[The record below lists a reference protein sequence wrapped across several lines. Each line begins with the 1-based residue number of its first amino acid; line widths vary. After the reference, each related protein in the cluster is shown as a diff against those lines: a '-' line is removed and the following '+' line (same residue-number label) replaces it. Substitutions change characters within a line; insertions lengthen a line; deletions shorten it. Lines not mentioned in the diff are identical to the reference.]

1 MSSNSKYQLI
11 WELVRVER
19 KRYAAAI
26 AALVL
31 ASCFLYLVPL
41 VPSAVLD
48 GVLADESHN
57 ASSLI
62 AGIVSAAGGR
72 EYLRANLWL
81 AAVLM
86 AGFTALAGYFT
97 YLRGRLSSVAAESVI
112 FRLRDRLYDQLQHLP
127 CSYFDT
133 APTGDLVQRC
143 TSDVETMRQFLV
155 SQVVEIG
162 RAILMM
168 LVPLPLMLAIDWRM
182 TALSVVLIPPIVAF
196 SMVFFRRVRTSFEK
210 VDQAEGRLTATLQE
224 NLTGI
229 RVVRAFARQQFEI
242 EKFGQRNAEHRD
254 LDNRLYRLLAV
265 FWSASDVLC
274 ISQMGIVVIS
284 GGRWIADGSLG
295 VGSFFFFL
303 TAVGMFIWPV
313 RMLGRILTE
322 LGKATVAIGRIQE
335 ILGHPRETSPENR
348 LLIPQ
353 HGADRLRRD
362 RFSKC
367 NVCASEGY
375 RRRWKTCRSMCR
387 PAERWRCLVRPG
399 SGKSTIVNL
408 LLRLYDPSAG
418 VIEIDGR
425 NIGQVDRKD
434 VRRQISVVMQEP
446 FLYSKT
452 VRENLSIGHASATHD
467 DIVQATA
474 AACVHDTVMEFE
486 QGYDTLVGERGIT
499 LSGGQRQRVALAR
512 ALLKRPTILILDD
525 ALSAVDTETE
535 AQILDALALRQ
546 GRCTT
551 IVIAHRLS
559 TLMTADEILVLDRGR
574 VVQRGTHEQ
583 LKDAAGHVPARLDD
597 PEHDGGGMSSY
608 YEEDVPTTAGSIWC
622 CGAAFSPMRVPTA
635 VRLRVLRLPE

>member
-1 MSSNSKYQLI
+1 MISNSKYQLI
-11 WELVRVER
+11 WQLVRVER
-19 KRYAAAI
+19 RRYGGAVLS
-26 AALVL
+26 LVL

-48 GVLADESHN
+48 G
-57 ASSLI
+57 
-62 AGIVSAAGGR
+62 R
-72 EYLRANLWL
+72 FRNLWL

-86 AGFTALAGYFT
+86 SGFTALAGFFT
-97 YLRGRLSSVAAESVI
+97 YLRGRLSSVAAENVI
-112 FRLRDRLYDQLQHLP
+112 LRLRDQLYDQLQHLP

-162 RAILMM
+162 RAVLM
-168 LVPLPLMLAIDWRM
+168 LIIPLPLMLAIDWRM
-182 TALSVVLIPPIVAF
+182 TAMSVILIPPIVAF
-196 SMVFFRRVRTSFEK
+196 SMIFFRRVRSSFEK
-210 VDQAEGRLTATLQE
+210 VDQAEGRLTSTLQE

-242 EKFGQRNAEHRD
+242 EKFGVRNSEHRD
-254 LDNRLYRLLAV
+254 LDNNLYRLLAV

-274 ISQMGIVVIS
+274 IGQMGIVVIA

-303 TAVGMFIWPV
+303 TSVGMFIWPV
-313 RMLGRILTE
+313 RMMGRILTE
-322 LGKATVAIGRIQE
+322 LGKATVAVGRIQE
-335 ILGHPRETSPENR
+335 ILGHPRETAPENR

-353 HGADRLRRD
+353 HGIDRLGEVV
-362 RFSKC
+362 F
-367 NVCASEGY
+367 
-375 RRRWKTCRSMCR
+375 
-387 PAERWRCLVRPG
+387 RCVTFAHRKDTAALEDVSFHLPVGRTLALFGPSG

-408 LLRLYDPSAG
+408 LLRLYDPLTG

-425 NIGQVDRKD
+425 DIRHVDRKD

-486 QGYDTLVGERGIT
+486 QGYDTLVGERGIS

-535 AQILDALALRQ
+535 AQILDALARRR
-546 GRCTT
+546 GRSTT

-559 TLMTADEILVLDRGR
+559 TLMTADEILVLDHGR
-574 VVQRGTHEQ
+574 VVQRGTHEM
-583 LKDAAGHVPARLDD
+583 LKDAP
-597 PEHDGGGMSSY
+597 GMY
-608 YEEDVPTTAGSIWC
+608 QRVWMIQNTLEDA
-622 CGAAFSPMRVPTA
+622 
-635 VRLRVLRLPE
+635 

>member
-1 MSSNSKYQLI
+1 MISNSKYQLI
-11 WELVRVER
+11 WQLVRVER
-19 KRYAAAI
+19 KRYAAAVT
-26 AALVL
+26 ALVL

-48 GVLADESHN
+48 GVLADNGHN
-57 ASSLI
+57 ASPLI

-72 EYLRANLWL
+72 EFLRANLWL

-86 AGFTALAGYFT
+86 TGFTALAGFFT
-97 YLRGRLSSVAAESVI
+97 YLRGRLSSIAAESVI
-112 FRLRDRLYDQLQHLP
+112 LRLRDRLYDQLQHLP

-162 RAILMM
+162 RAVLMM

-242 EKFGQRNAEHRD
+242 EKFGARNAEHRD
-254 LDNRLYRLLAV
+254 LDNNLYRILAV

-274 ISQMGIVVIS
+274 ISQMGIVVIA

-303 TAVGMFIWPV
+303 TVVGMFIWPV
-313 RMLGRILTE
+313 RMMGRILTE
-322 LGKATVAIGRIQE
+322 LGKATVAVGRIQE
-335 ILGHPRETSPENR
+335 ILGHPRETAPENR

-353 HGADRLRRD
+353 HASGRLGEIVFRD
-362 RFSKC
+362 VTFAHRKDTAALE
-367 NVCASEGY
+367 NVSFHL
-375 RRRWKTCRSMCR
+375 
-387 PAERWRCLVRPG
+387 PAGGTLALFGPSG

-408 LLRLYDPSAG
+408 LLRLYDPPTG

-425 NIGQVDRKD
+425 DIRHVDRKD

-535 AQILDALALRQ
+535 AQILDALALRG

-559 TLMTADEILVLDRGR
+559 TLMTADEILVLDHGR
-574 VVQRGTHEQ
+574 IVQRGTHEQ
-583 LKDAAGHVPARLDD
+583 LKDVP
-597 PEHDGGGMSSY
+597 GMY
-608 YEEDVPTTAGSIWC
+608 Q
-622 CGAAFSPMRVPTA
+622 RVWTIQNTMES
-635 VRLRVLRLPE
+635 V

>member
-1 MSSNSKYQLI
+1 MISNSKYQLI
-11 WELVRVER
+11 WQLVRVER
-19 KRYAAAI
+19 RRYGGAVLS
-26 AALVL
+26 LVL

-48 GVLADESHN
+48 G
-57 ASSLI
+57 
-62 AGIVSAAGGR
+62 R
-72 EYLRANLWL
+72 FTNLWL

-86 AGFTALAGYFT
+86 SGFTALAGFFT
-97 YLRGRLSSVAAESVI
+97 YLRGRLSSVAAENVI
-112 FRLRDRLYDQLQHLP
+112 LRLRDQLYDQLQHLP

-162 RAILMM
+162 RAVLM
-168 LVPLPLMLAIDWRM
+168 LIIPLPLMLAIDWRM
-182 TALSVVLIPPIVAF
+182 TAMSVILIPPIVAF
-196 SMVFFRRVRTSFEK
+196 SMIFFRRVRSSFEK
-210 VDQAEGRLTATLQE
+210 VDQAEGRLTSTLQE

-242 EKFGQRNAEHRD
+242 EKFGTRNSEHRD
-254 LDNRLYRLLAV
+254 LDNNLYRLLAV

-274 ISQMGIVVIS
+274 IGQMGIVVIA

-303 TAVGMFIWPV
+303 TSVGMFIWPV
-313 RMLGRILTE
+313 RMMGRILTE
-322 LGKATVAIGRIQE
+322 LGKATVAVGRIQE
-335 ILGHPRETSPENR
+335 ILGHPRETAPENR

-353 HGADRLRRD
+353 HGIDRLGEVV
-362 RFSKC
+362 F
-367 NVCASEGY
+367 
-375 RRRWKTCRSMCR
+375 
-387 PAERWRCLVRPG
+387 RCVTFAHRKDTAALEDVSFHLPVGRTLALFGPSG

-408 LLRLYDPSAG
+408 LLRLYDPSTG

-425 NIGQVDRKD
+425 DIRHVDRKD

-486 QGYDTLVGERGIT
+486 QGYDTLVGERGIS

-535 AQILDALALRQ
+535 AQILDALARRR
-546 GRCTT
+546 GRSTT

-559 TLMTADEILVLDRGR
+559 TLMTADEILVLDHGR
-574 VVQRGTHEQ
+574 VVQRGTHEM
-583 LKDAAGHVPARLDD
+583 LKDAP
-597 PEHDGGGMSSY
+597 GMY
-608 YEEDVPTTAGSIWC
+608 QRVWMIQNTVQNTTEDA
-622 CGAAFSPMRVPTA
+622 
-635 VRLRVLRLPE
+635 

>member
-1 MSSNSKYQLI
+1 MISNSKYQLI
-11 WELVRVER
+11 WQLVRVER
-19 KRYAAAI
+19 RRYGSAVLS
-26 AALVL
+26 LVL

-48 GVLADESHN
+48 G
-57 ASSLI
+57 
-62 AGIVSAAGGR
+62 R
-72 EYLRANLWL
+72 FRNLWL

-86 AGFTALAGYFT
+86 SGFTALAGFFT
-97 YLRGRLSSVAAESVI
+97 YLRGRLSSVAAENVI
-112 FRLRDRLYDQLQHLP
+112 LRLRDQLYDQLQHLP

-162 RAILMM
+162 RAVLM
-168 LVPLPLMLAIDWRM
+168 LIIPLPLMLAIDWRM
-182 TALSVVLIPPIVAF
+182 TAMSVILIPPIVAF
-196 SMVFFRRVRTSFEK
+196 SMIFFRRVRSSFEK
-210 VDQAEGRLTATLQE
+210 VDQAEGRLTSTLQE

-242 EKFGQRNAEHRD
+242 EKFGARNSEHRD
-254 LDNRLYRLLAV
+254 LDNNLYRLLAV

-274 ISQMGIVVIS
+274 IGQMGIVVIA

-303 TAVGMFIWPV
+303 TSVGMFIWPV
-313 RMLGRILTE
+313 RMMGRILTE
-322 LGKATVAIGRIQE
+322 LGKATVAVGRIQE
-335 ILGHPRETSPENR
+335 ILGHARETTPENR

-353 HGADRLRRD
+353 HGIDRLGEIVFR
-362 RFSKC
+362 
-367 NVCASEGY
+367 NVTFAHRKDTAALEDVSFHLPVG
-375 RRRWKTCRSMCR
+375 RTLALFGPS
-387 PAERWRCLVRPG
+387 G

-408 LLRLYDPSAG
+408 LLRLYDPSTG
-418 VIEIDGR
+418 VIEMDGR
-425 NIGQVDRKD
+425 NICNVDRKD

-486 QGYDTLVGERGIT
+486 QGYDTLVGERGIS

-535 AQILDALALRQ
+535 SQILDALALRR
-546 GRCTT
+546 GCSTT

-559 TLMTADEILVLDRGR
+559 TLMNADEILVLDGGR
-574 VVQRGTHEQ
+574 VVQRGTHEK
-583 LKDAAGHVPARLDD
+583 LKDSP
-597 PEHDGGGMSSY
+597 GMY
-608 YEEDVPTTAGSIWC
+608 QRVWMIQNTMEDA
-622 CGAAFSPMRVPTA
+622 
-635 VRLRVLRLPE
+635 